1 MNIER
6 RVSTCYDSGR
16 RLYFFTSLNSRP
28 VDRIPSIASS
38 ASHHGDHLVQTTV
51 AHDRD
56 LVKSESVSHTMSP
69 SKDAS
74 ARLESRHCQW
84 TATFPASWISRSAL
98 RPIFMV
104 CTVALGLSP
113 ATHSIHWR
121 KMLNCSAVPL
131 CPPVWRVGGIRR
143 PITAEDY
150 NDLHEFV
157 GDPNNSRLCTS
168 LSLCMQNPATH
179 P

>member
-56 LVKSESVSHTMSP
+56 LVKSESVSHHLALE
-69 SKDAS
+69 DAS

-84 TATFPASWISRSAL
+84 TATFPASRISRSVL
-98 RPIFMV
+98 RPIYMV

-121 KMLNCSAVPL
+121 TMLAHSAVPL
-131 CPPVWRVGGIRR
+131 SHQSDGL
-143 PITAEDY
+143 AE
-150 NDLHEFV
+150 LQ
-157 GDPNNSRLCTS
+157 GR
-168 LSLCMQNPATH
+168 
-179 P
+179 